1 MFERLAKLVTR
12 APLPVVLCWYTVGFL
27 AISTAPEWSEVAR
40 EGEFAFLPADSV
52 SKRAEAIYRQAFPG
66 PDASAEEGDDASG
79 VVQQNPLGSTVAIV
93 VQREDLPEGLT
104 PADYAFVDKVLHPG
118 LEVIRSTTTS
128 EYAGHEDLARYVDGV
143 VRPAVVDLGN
153 AAEPLSDTLVRES
166 LARTG
171 DGAAQAIVPSSEQI
185 IAAVWTHSRR
195 GIGPLLNSGDGQ
207 ATLVVVE
214 LRTEFLERTN
224 GRLLERIEAFVDDVI
239 HNRAAYLE
247 ALRIPANLELALS
260 GSATVGRDMLQAE
273 RDSTHNTELYTKV
286 LVVVLLLV
294 IYRAPL
300 LVLIPLM
307 TVGLTVEMSLALLRH
322 MAAAGWIGVFSGLGI
337 YVTVVVYG
345 AGVDFCLFLISRYKE
360 ELDSGATFDEA
371 IVNAVSRVGI
381 ALATSA
387 GTSIAGIAMMM
398 FAEFQKF
405 PEAGFGISFG
415 LAIVLCCVLTL
426 TPALIRLAGRWAF
439 WPDVRRERLSPRE
452 GWIPTSRGWAAIIG
466 EQQWTKRLW
475 DWIAEV
481 ISRRPGSVF
490 LASVAL
496 MLPFAV
502 IAVLNYNNLSYGLL
516 SELRPTVTSV
526 VGANAVQE
534 HFSAGMT
541 GVTTVLLKNDDFDFH
556 SAGRAPAG
564 ERLARALTEDL
575 KERSAELGLDDVRS
589 QSNPLGTGR
598 KAQEAREAMN
608 VLERRFS
615 QRIAQRTYVSTAGP
629 LAGQV
634 VRVDLVF
641 DIDPFSS
648 ESVDRL
654 TRAEQAVGGALRRIA
669 GAVSADDAGDEAAL
683 YRALPEN
690 TEVLTLGPTANIR
703 DLKTVT
709 DRDRVTI
716 AVLVSG
722 AVYLVLITLLGRPAI
737 SLYLVATVVFSFLV
751 TMGVTHALFW
761 LLRDPVIGYT
771 GVDWKAPIFVF
782 TILVAMGE
790 DYNVLL
796 MARVDEE
803 QRRHGSVQGVLVAL
817 TRTGTIISSCGVI
830 MAGTF
835 ASLMTGTLT
844 GIIQLGFALSFGVL
858 LDTFVVRPILVP
870 SYLVLLYQGRFGR
883 LGRFLGYGETSSRGL
898 LAGDFASANQDAPG
912 APRDQAQDV
921 ESGSS
926 HNS

>member
-1 MFERLAKLVTR
+1 MFERLAKLVNR
-12 APLPVVLCWYTVGFL
+12 APLPVVLCWYAVGFL
-27 AISTAPEWSEVAR
+27 AITTAPDWTEVSR
-40 EGEFAFLPADSV
+40 EGEFAFLPDDSV
-52 SKRAEAIYRQAFPG
+52 SKRAEAVYRQAFPG
-66 PDASAEEGDDASG
+66 PAASTDEGDDGSG

-93 VQREDLPEGLT
+93 VQREDLPDGLT
-104 PADYAFVDKVLHPG
+104 AADYAFVDKVLYPG
-118 LEVIRSTTTS
+118 LEVIKSTTTS
-128 EYAGHEDLARYVDGV
+128 QYAGREDVAGYVEEV
-143 VRPAVVDLGN
+143 VRPAVVELGSS
-153 AAEPLSDTLVRES
+153 AEPLSDSLIRETLAGAADGGAPTLVP
-166 LARTG
+166 
-171 DGAAQAIVPSSEQI
+171 AADQI
-185 IAAVWTHSRR
+185 IASVWTYGRR

-224 GRLLERIEAFVDDVI
+224 GRLLERIETFVNDAI
-239 HNRAAYLE
+239 HNRAAYPE
-247 ALRIPANLELALS
+247 PLRIPANLELALS

-273 RDSTHNTELYTKV
+273 RESTLNTERYTMV

-360 ELDSGATFDEA
+360 ELDGGASFEDA
-371 IVNAVSRVGI
+371 IVAALSRVGI

-415 LAIVLCCVLTL
+415 LAIVLCCVLTM
-426 TPALIRLAGRWAF
+426 TPALIRLSGRWAF

-452 GWIPTSRGWAAIIG
+452 GWIPTTRGWAAVIG

-475 DWIAEV
+475 DWIASV
-481 ISRRPGSVF
+481 IARRPATVF
-490 LASVAL
+490 LTAVAL

-502 IAVLNYNNLSYGLL
+502 ISLLNYNRLSYGLL

-541 GVTTVLLKNDDFDFH
+541 GVTTVLLKNDGFDFDT
-556 SAGRAPAG
+556 AGRLSAA

-575 KERSAELGLDDVRS
+575 KARAAELGLDDVRS

-608 VLERRFS
+608 VFERRFS

-629 LAGQV
+629 LAGRV
-634 VRVDLVF
+634 VRLDLVF

-654 TRAEQAVGGALRRIA
+654 TRAELAVADALRRIA
-669 GAVSADDAGDEAAL
+669 DAASPDEQGDDTEL
-683 YRALPEN
+683 FRALPDR
-690 TEVLTLGPTANIR
+690 TEILTLGPTASIR

-751 TMGVTHALFW
+751 TMGVTHVLFW
-761 LLRDPVIGYT
+761 LMRDPAIGYT

-835 ASLMTGTLT
+835 ASLMTGTLM

-883 LGRFLGYGETSSRGL
+883 LGRFLGCRETSSLGL
-898 LAGDFASANQDAPG
+898 LAAKSPGGGPHPANSPENPQDA
-912 APRDQAQDV
+912 A
-921 ESGSS
+921 S
-926 HNS
+926 